1 MARAQ
6 RSISTYGLT
15 HIALGVKDPPRAF
28 EFYRAVFG
36 MVAVYRHR
44 NFIQAQTPGAR
55 DVLVLER
62 SKRRTGASGTIAHF
76 GFRLTDPA
84 DINRAAAAVEK
95 AGGAVIEQGEF
106 VPGEPYLFARDLDG
120 YTLEIW
126 YEIPT
131 SVDPRQAPAGAGTR
145 MRRLALSR
153 ERKGK

>member
-1 MARAQ
+1 MPSSVIEDLDV

-15 HIALGVKDPPRAF
+15 HIALGVKDPQRAF

-36 MVAVYRHR
+36 MVAVYRDR

-62 SKRRTGASGTIAHF
+62 SRRRTGASGTIAHF

-84 DINRAAAAVEK
+84 DINRAATAVER

-131 SVDPRQAPAGAGTR
+131 SVDPQSAA
-145 MRRLALSR
+145 RRR
-153 ERKGK
+153 R